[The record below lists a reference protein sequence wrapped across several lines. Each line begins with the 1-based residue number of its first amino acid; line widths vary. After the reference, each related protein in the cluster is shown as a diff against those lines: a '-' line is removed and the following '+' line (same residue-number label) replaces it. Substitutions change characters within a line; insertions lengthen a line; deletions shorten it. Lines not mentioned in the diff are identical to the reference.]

1 MVLTSSGT
9 MSLACALA
17 GIPGAIVYRA
27 NPITYL
33 VGRSVVKIPYLGIA
47 NILLKKSAWPEY
59 IQGAAKP
66 TALAQ
71 RLSECEN
78 EDVRKKAAADAKE
91 LRKLLGAAAPD
102 AAARWLEGRLFSHE

>member
-1 MVLTSSGT
+1 

-27 NPITYL
+27 NPITYI
-33 VGRSVVKIPYLGIA
+33 VGRSVVRIPYLGIA
-47 NILLKKSAWPEY
+47 NILLKESAWPEY

-66 TALAQ
+66 AALAQ

-78 EDVRKKAAADAKE
+78 LKVRRKATMDAGE

-102 AAARWLEGRLFSHE
+102 AAAKWLEEKLF